1 MYHDTKLTP
10 QEQTKVHTASGSSFK
25 SILDSMK
32 EIVVKQGDIWAE
44 KQDQT
49 GVDKM
54 LDLSW

>member
-1 MYHDTKLTP
+1 
-10 QEQTKVHTASGSSFK
+10 
-25 SILDSMK
+25 MK